1 MKLRVLLF
9 YVSHQTIFV
18 LSDLV
23 DNVLFELSTTCAAVE
38 DGLLRPEA
46 LKLLLFLLHDLDH
59 LLQGLK
65 VMFSVGAEEGA
76 VRTYLNAVSEA
87 DDLLLLFMS
96 RTKTTLKP

>member
-1 MKLRVLLF
+1 M
-9 YVSHQTIFV
+9 